1 MNRPLPVII
10 GLGILCCCSGEV
22 VAQERSPQLPEIF
35 PLPQPDPPEIP
46 LPSTPSA
53 PDIDINPF
61 QIPSGVDPKT
71 DPSKTIQ
78 VGQFA
83 FKGNTLFTDEQLLNS
98 VRDYLEKPVGVNEL
112 FEIEQKITELYVS
125 NGYITSGGFIVS
137 TGIPTGE
144 DQAAITIQIVEGQI
158 SEVQITGGKRLH
170 RYIRG
175 KLKPA
180 TNKVLHEEE
189 LLDAL
194 RWLQLSSLIDG
205 LSVQLKPGTIAGDA
219 ILSLDVDPAKPL
231 RAEVFLNNSGSPSVG
246 TFERGA
252 SVAHTNV
259 TGRGDA
265 VSLTFSNTKGSNG
278 IGWNYSIP
286 INAKDGTISVSF
298 LYGDSDV
305 TERPFDQLNIAVNSW
320 RGKLAFRQPI
330 IRKITQDSIQEF
342 AIGTSVARQE
352 SDESLLG
359 FAFPVT
365 EGADALGRTNSTVL
379 SAFQEYSYRDPGD
392 SIILRSQFDIGLP
405 IATRNADLF
414 SNGTFF
420 ILRGQ
425 ALWAHQFS
433 NSLLWVNRAGIQLAD
448 GPVIPSQQFSLGGSS
463 NVRGY
468 RESLI
473 TRDNGVFFSTEL
485 RIPLFSGSA
494 GTLQL
499 VPFGDVGYAW
509 NQEQR
514 FFTESNQVLAS
525 LGIGLQYD
533 LTNRIS
539 ARLEYG
545 IPLLNR
551 QDPLSN
557 LQGRGLHLRF
567 TASF

>member
-1 MNRPLPVII
+1 MNRPLPVTI
-10 GLGILCCCSGEV
+10 GLGILFCCSGEV

-35 PLPQPDPPEIP
+35 PLPQPTPPEIP

-61 QIPSGVDPKT
+61 QVPSGVDPQT

-78 VGQFA
+78 VGQFV

-98 VRDYLEKPVGVNEL
+98 VRGYLEKPVGVDEL

-125 NGYITSGGFIVS
+125 SGYVTSGGFIVS

-144 DQAAITIQIVEGQI
+144 DQAAITVQIIEGQI
-158 SEVQITGGKRLH
+158 SEVEITGGKRLH

-175 KLKPA
+175 KLKPE
-180 TNKVLHEEE
+180 TNSVLNEEE
-189 LLDAL
+189 LTDAL
-194 RWLQLSSLIDG
+194 RWLQLSPLING

-219 ILSLDVDPAKPL
+219 ILSLEVDPVKPL
-231 RAEVFLNNSGSPSVG
+231 QAAIFLNNSKSPSVG

-252 SVAHTNV
+252 SIAHTNV
-259 TGRGDA
+259 TGRADA
-265 VSLTFSNTKGSNG
+265 LSLTFSNTKGSNG
-278 IGWNYSIP
+278 IGLNYSIP
-286 INAKDGTISVSF
+286 INSKDGTLSVGF
-298 LYGDSDV
+298 LYGDSKV
-305 TERPFDQLNIAVNSW
+305 TETPFDQVNIAVNGW
-320 RGKLAFRQPI
+320 QTEVAFRQPI
-330 IRKITQDSIQEF
+330 VRKITQDSIQEF
-342 AIGTSVARQE
+342 AVGVSVARQE

-359 FAFPVT
+359 FALPVT
-365 EGADALGRTNSTVL
+365 EGADALGRINSTVVNT
-379 SAFQEYSYRDPGD
+379 FQEYAYQDPED
-392 SIILRSQFDIGLP
+392 SIILRSQFNIGLP
-405 IATRNADLF
+405 ISTRNADLF
-414 SNGTFF
+414 GNGSFVVW
-420 ILRGQ
+420 RGQ
-425 ALWAHQFS
+425 FLWTHQFS
-433 NSLLWVNRAGIQLAD
+433 NNLLWVNRAGVQLAD
-448 GPVIPSQQFSLGGSS
+448 GPVIPSQQFGLGGPN

-468 RESLI
+468 RESFV
-473 TRDNGVFFSTEL
+473 TRDNGAFFSTEL

-499 VPFGDVGYAW
+499 VPFGDVGYGW

-514 FFTESNQVLAS
+514 FLTESNQVLAS

-539 ARLEYG
+539 ARLDYG

-551 QDPLSN
+551 QDPISN
-557 LQGRGLHLRF
+557 LQERGVHLKF